1 MIQKILN
8 KIRPRPNPQAA
19 QEALPT
25 CWDLHKDYVR
35 IDPSVIVDPSASV
48 KLFNPPQPTKICL
61 EIGEGSHIFASFSLL
76 RPEAKITVGKRCQ
89 IGASLFV
96 AADSIEVGD
105 DVLMAWGITL
115 MDTSAHSLLW
125 EQRKNDVGQCYKD
138 YLEDRNNFIKN
149 KDWSNVSTKKITIG
163 DKVWIGFNA
172 AILKGVTI
180 GERSVIG
187 ACSVVTDDVPPDSVV
202 TGNPARVVMKI
213 DNNGETVT

>member
-1 MIQKILN
+1 MIRKILN
-8 KIRPRPNPQAA
+8 RIRPCPNPQPVG
-19 QEALPT
+19 ESLPT

-35 IDPSVIVDPSASV
+35 IHPSTIVDPVASV
-48 KLFNPPQPTKICL
+48 KLFNPPQPPKICL

-89 IGASLFV
+89 IGASTFI
-96 AADSIEVGD
+96 AAESIEVGD

-115 MDTSAHSLLW
+115 MDTSAHSVLW
-125 EQRKNDVGQCYKD
+125 ERRKNDASQCYKD

-149 KDWSNVSTKKITIG
+149 KDWSNVPTKKITIG

-187 ACSVVTDDVPPDSVV
+187 ACSVVTDNVPPDSVV
-202 TGNPARVVMKI
+202 SGNPARIVRKI
-213 DNNGETVT
+213 DGNGETET